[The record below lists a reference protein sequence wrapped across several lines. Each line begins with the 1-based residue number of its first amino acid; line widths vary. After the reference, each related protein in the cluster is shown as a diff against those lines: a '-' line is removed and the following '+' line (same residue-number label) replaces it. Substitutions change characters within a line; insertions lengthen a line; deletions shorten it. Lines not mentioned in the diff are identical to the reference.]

1 MSCNTRP
8 LLTYVLQCKTSWSFL
23 SILWLSRSGSAT
35 KHCPQSSS
43 QASIFSRSNTQ
54 ILEKRRTKASLA
66 LASLKLY
73 YNKHSSQNDCAIIF
87 LFFLIAWVRC
97 WESVPSLLTSSDL
110 CFCFCRLLFADTSPR
125 HCIISLR
132 FFFVTCLQF
141 LFFPFFLLFNPLCI
155 IIILCTTVFVSSSFL
170 VSCVPYFSFNTL
182 LSNEL

>member
-8 LLTYVLQCKTSWSFL
+8 LLTYVLQYKTSWSFL

-54 ILEKRRTKASLA
+54 ILEKRSTKASLA

-73 YNKHSSQNDCAIIF
+73 YNKHSFQNDCAIIF

-97 WESVPSLLTSSDL
+97 RESVPSLLTSSDL
-110 CFCFCRLLFADTSPR
+110 CFCFCRLLIADTSPR
-125 HCIISLR
+125 HCISLR
-132 FFFVTCLQF
+132 FFSLHACS
-141 LFFPFFLLFNPLCI
+141 FFFFLSFCFSTLCV
-155 IIILCTTVFVSSSFL
+155 L
-170 VSCVPYFSFNTL
+170 
-182 LSNEL
+182 